1 MIRLKNINLPTH
13 FEIGEVESDT
23 RFQKVKIYIAHTGE
37 NLNNSVF
44 SKEVLEKMSP
54 TLAHVPILGVI
65 GKNGNDEDDF
75 RGHGKEITWN
85 GHDIEINFKTNAYG
99 FIGEDHNAH
108 FETTGGKEWLVADGY
123 LWTRFDEVME
133 LFENSNGS
141 KGQSM
146 EIIDTDGYVDNQGR
160 IVFED
165 GKFAG
170 LCILGDDVPP
180 AMTGST
186 ISTEFGRNE
195 IKETIKTMMA
205 EFAAQKGEMVL
216 AESNKKK
223 NNEEVVEDT
232 EKHEEKSVEKEPTK
246 EEPTKKEPVEKE
258 QVKKEPVEEKPAEK
272 EQAKEEP
279 AKADVGGKPE
289 LEPKDEGEE
298 KDSHDAG
305 VESHDDEHAE
315 MSTEE
320 PKSDDD
326 KGEKEDVSNEDAED
340 SLSGGSKSKKKKDF
354 ADDEKDPEDEVNEDD
369 EKEKGK
375 SEFELSLRN
384 KIGAVES
391 AVDAATDYCA
401 SVVDVFDT
409 HAIIRSW
416 GEEDKYYD
424 YNYSLN
430 ADGSVKLGEYTE
442 VVPTYL
448 TLEEVAKVEAQ
459 RQEVAALQARL
470 AELEQYQVDNEKD
483 KKQKELDK
491 SKSLMSKEA
500 YENIQNNFSA
510 MSFEDVQKEIALTLY
525 KSGANFSANKE
536 NNKKVAVQAHN
547 FSEDFGYG
555 AANVLFHN

>member
-13 FEIGEVESDT
+13 FEIGEVEPDT

-146 EIIDTDGYVDNQGR
+146 EIIDTDGYIDNQGR
-160 IVFED
+160 VVFED

-186 ISTEFGRNE
+186 ISIEFERNK

-223 NNEEVVEDT
+223 NNKEVVEDT
-232 EKHEEKSVEKEPTK
+232 EKHEEKATEK
-246 EEPTKKEPVEKE
+246 
-258 QVKKEPVEEKPAEK
+258 
-272 EQAKEEP
+272 EP
-279 AKADVGGKPE
+279 AKATVEGKSEPE
-289 LEPKDEGEE
+289 SKDNG
-298 KDSHDAG
+298 K
-305 VESHDDEHAE
+305 ESSGDDHAE

-320 PKSDDD
+320 PKSGDNKD
-326 KGEKEDVSNEDAED
+326 KDENVSNEGDED
-340 SLSGGSKSKKKKDF
+340 FSCGGGSKSKKKKDF
-354 ADDEKDPEDEVNEDD
+354 ADDEKDPEDTEEDTEDEGSEDD

-384 KIGAVES
+384 KINAVENAVYDATNSS
-391 AVDAATDYCA
+391 AY
-401 SVVDVFDT
+401 VVDVFDD
-409 HAIIRSW
+409 HAIVRTW
-416 GEEDKYYD
+416 GEENKYYD

-448 TLEEVAKVEAQ
+448 TLEEVANVEAQ

-470 AELEQYQVDNEKD
+470 AELEQYQAKNEKV

-500 YENIQNNFSA
+500 YESIQNNFSA

-525 KSGANFSANKE
+525 KSGANFSANTE

-555 AANVLFHN
+555 AANALFHN

>member
-13 FEIGEVESDT
+13 FEIGEVEPDT

-186 ISTEFGRNE
+186 ISTEFERNE

-232 EKHEEKSVEKEPTK
+232 EKHEEKTAE
-246 EEPTKKEPVEKE
+246 KEPVEK
-258 QVKKEPVEEKPAEK
+258 
-272 EQAKEEP
+272 EP
-279 AKADVGGKPE
+279 AKADVGGKSE
-289 LEPKDEGEE
+289 LEPKDDGEE
-298 KDSHDAG
+298 KDGHDAG

-326 KGEKEDVSNEDAED
+326 KDEKEDVTDEDDED
-340 SLSGGSKSKKKKDF
+340 FSCGGGSKSKKKKDF
-354 ADDEKDPEDEVNEDD
+354 ADDEKDPEDTEDEGSEDD

-416 GEEDKYYD
+416 GEDDKYYD

-470 AELEQYQVDNEKD
+470 AELEQYQADNEKD

-500 YENIQNNFSA
+500 YESIQNNFSA

-555 AANVLFHN
+555 AANALFHN

>member
-13 FEIGEVESDT
+13 FEIGEVEPDT

-146 EIIDTDGYVDNQGR
+146 EIIDTDGYIDNQGR
-160 IVFED
+160 VVFED

-186 ISTEFGRNE
+186 ISTEFERNE

-223 NNEEVVEDT
+223 NNEKVVEDT
-232 EKHEEKSVEKEPTK
+232 EKHEEKSAEKEPEK
-246 EEPTKKEPVEKE
+246 ASSSEEPKSEDKGADKGTEHDETS
-258 QVKKEPVEEKPAEK
+258 EE
-272 EQAKEEP
+272 
-279 AKADVGGKPE
+279 D
-289 LEPKDEGEE
+289 
-298 KDSHDAG
+298 
-305 VESHDDEHAE
+305 HAE
-315 MSTEE
+315 MSNEE
-320 PKSDDD
+320 PKDNAENGTDEDD
-326 KGEKEDVSNEDAED
+326 EDFSCG
-340 SLSGGSKSKKKKDF
+340 GGSKSKKKKDF
-354 ADDEKDPEDEVNEDD
+354 ADDEKDPEDTEDEGSEDD

-470 AELEQYQVDNEKD
+470 AELEQYQADNEKD

-500 YENIQNNFSA
+500 YESIQNNFSA

-555 AANVLFHN
+555 AANALFHN

>member
-13 FEIGEVESDT
+13 FEIGEVEPDT

-186 ISTEFGRNE
+186 ISTEFERNE

-223 NNEEVVEDT
+223 NNEEVVVEDT
-232 EKHEEKSVEKEPTK
+232 EKHEEKT
-246 EEPTKKEPVEKE
+246 
-258 QVKKEPVEEKPAEK
+258 AEK
-272 EQAKEEP
+272 EP
-279 AKADVGGKPE
+279 AKASSSE
-289 LEPKDEGEE
+289 EPKSEDKGTDKGTEHDETSE
-298 KDSHDAG
+298 
-305 VESHDDEHAE
+305 DDHAE
-315 MSTEE
+315 MSNEE
-320 PKSDDD
+320 PKDNAENGTDEDD
-326 KGEKEDVSNEDAED
+326 EDFSCG
-340 SLSGGSKSKKKKDF
+340 GGSKSKKKKDF
-354 ADDEKDPEDEVNEDD
+354 ADGEKDPEDTEDEGNEDD

-401 SVVDVFDT
+401 SIVDVFDNHT
-409 HAIIRSW
+409 IVRLWS
-416 GEEDKYYD
+416 EDKYYD

-470 AELEQYQVDNEKD
+470 AELEQYQADNEKD

-500 YENIQNNFSA
+500 YESIQNNFSA
-510 MSFEDVQKEIALTLY
+510 MSFEDVQKEIALVLY
-525 KSGANFSANKE
+525 KSGANFSANTE

-555 AANVLFHN
+555 AANALFHK

>member
-13 FEIGEVESDT
+13 FEIGEVEPDT

-146 EIIDTDGYVDNQGR
+146 EIIDTDGYIDNQGR
-160 IVFED
+160 VVFED

-186 ISTEFGRNE
+186 ILTEFERNE

-216 AESNKKK
+216 AKSNKKK
-223 NNEEVVEDT
+223 NNEEKAVDKKTAE
-232 EKHEEKSVEKEPTK
+232 
-246 EEPTKKEPVEKE
+246 KEPVEK
-258 QVKKEPVEEKPAEK
+258 
-272 EQAKEEP
+272 EP
-279 AKADVGGKPE
+279 AKADVGGKSE
-289 LEPKDEGEE
+289 LESKDDGEE
-298 KDSHDAG
+298 KDSHDSG
-305 VESHDDEHAE
+305 TDDHTE

-326 KGEKEDVSNEDAED
+326 K
-340 SLSGGSKSKKKKDF
+340 
-354 ADDEKDPEDEVNEDD
+354 DEKDPEDTEDEGSEDD
-369 EKEKGK
+369 EKEKVK

-384 KIGAVES
+384 KIDAVES
-391 AVDAATDYCA
+391 AVDAATDCCV

-430 ADGSVKLGEYTE
+430 ADGSVELGEYTE

-470 AELEQYQVDNEKD
+470 AELEQYKADNEKD

-500 YENIQNNFSA
+500 YESIQNNFSA

-555 AANVLFHN
+555 AANALFHN

>member
-13 FEIGEVESDT
+13 FEIGEVEPDT

-65 GKNGNDEDDF
+65 GKNGNNEDDF

-85 GHDIEINFKTNAYG
+85 GHDIEINFKTSAYG

-146 EIIDTDGYVDNQGR
+146 EIIDTDGYIDNQGR
-160 IVFED
+160 VVFED

-186 ISTEFGRNE
+186 ISTEFERNE

-232 EKHEEKSVEKEPTK
+232 EKHEEKPVEKEPTK
-246 EEPTKKEPVEKE
+246 EAPAEKALAEKEPVEK
-258 QVKKEPVEEKPAEK
+258 
-272 EQAKEEP
+272 EP
-279 AKADVGGKPE
+279 AKADVGGKSE
-289 LEPKDEGEE
+289 LEPKDDGEE

-305 VESHDDEHAE
+305 TESHDDEHAE

-320 PKSDDD
+320 PKPDDD
-326 KGEKEDVSNEDAED
+326 KDEKEDVTDEDDED
-340 SLSGGSKSKKKKDF
+340 FSCGGGSKSKKKKDF
-354 ADDEKDPEDEVNEDD
+354 ADDEKDPEDTEDEGSEDD

-470 AELEQYQVDNEKD
+470 AELEQYQADNEKD

-500 YENIQNNFSA
+500 YESIQNNFSA

-555 AANVLFHN
+555 AANALFHN

>member
-1 MIRLKNINLPTH
+1 MIRLKNISLPTH

-37 NLNNSVF
+37 NLNNSIF
-44 SKEVLEKMSP
+44 SREVLEKMSP

-65 GKNGNDEDDF
+65 GKNANDEDDF
-75 RGHGKEITWN
+75 RGHGKEVTWN
-85 GHDIEINFKTNAYG
+85 GHDVEIKFKTNAYG

-170 LCILGDDVPP
+170 LCILGNDVPP

-186 ISTEFGRNE
+186 ISTEFERNE

-205 EFAAQKGEMVL
+205 EFSAQKGEVVL
-216 AESNKKK
+216 AENTKK
-223 NNEEVVEDT
+223 NNEEPIVTKDD
-232 EKHEEKSVEKEPTK
+232 EKHEDTVEKSPAKTSSS
-246 EEPTKKEPVEKE
+246 EEPKSEDKGTDKGTEH
-258 QVKKEPVEEKPAEK
+258 
-272 EQAKEEP
+272 
-279 AKADVGGKPE
+279 
-289 LEPKDEGEE
+289 DETSE
-298 KDSHDAG
+298 
-305 VESHDDEHAE
+305 DDHAE
-315 MSTEE
+315 MSNEE
-320 PKSDDD
+320 PKDNAENGTDEDD
-326 KGEKEDVSNEDAED
+326 EDFSCG
-340 SLSGGSKSKKKKDF
+340 GGSKSKKKKDF
-354 ADDEKDPEDEVNEDD
+354 ADDEKDPEDTEDEGSEDD

-384 KIGAVES
+384 KISAVES

-416 GEEDKYYD
+416 GEEDKYYN

-470 AELEQYQVDNEKD
+470 AELEQYQADIEKD

-500 YENIQNNFSA
+500 YESIQNNFSA

-525 KSGANFSANKE
+525 KSGANFSANTE

-555 AANVLFHN
+555 AANALFHN

>member
-13 FEIGEVESDT
+13 FEIGEVEPDT

-146 EIIDTDGYVDNQGR
+146 EIIDTDGYIDNQGR
-160 IVFED
+160 VVFED

-186 ISTEFGRNE
+186 ISTEFERNE

-232 EKHEEKSVEKEPTK
+232 EKHEEKT
-246 EEPTKKEPVEKE
+246 
-258 QVKKEPVEEKPAEK
+258 AEK
-272 EQAKEEP
+272 EP
-279 AKADVGGKPE
+279 AKASSSE
-289 LEPKDEGEE
+289 EPKSEDKGTDKGTEHDETSE
-298 KDSHDAG
+298 
-305 VESHDDEHAE
+305 DDHAE
-315 MSTEE
+315 MSNEE
-320 PKSDDD
+320 PKDNAENGTDEDD
-326 KGEKEDVSNEDAED
+326 EDFSCG
-340 SLSGGSKSKKKKDF
+340 GGSKSKKKKDF
-354 ADDEKDPEDEVNEDD
+354 ADDEKDPEDTEDEGNEDD

-384 KIGAVES
+384 KISAVES

-401 SVVDVFDT
+401 YVVDVFDT
-409 HAIIRSW
+409 HAIIRAW
-416 GEEDKYYD
+416 DEEDKYYD

-470 AELEQYQVDNEKD
+470 AELEQYQADNEKD

-500 YENIQNNFSA
+500 YESIQNNFSA

-555 AANVLFHN
+555 AANALFHN